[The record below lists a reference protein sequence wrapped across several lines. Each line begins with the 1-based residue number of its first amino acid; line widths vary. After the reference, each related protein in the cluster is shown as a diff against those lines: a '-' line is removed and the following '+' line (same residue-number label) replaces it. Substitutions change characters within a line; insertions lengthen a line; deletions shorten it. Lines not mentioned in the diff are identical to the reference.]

1 MHYRM
6 YLVTVRM
13 KVLQNWS
20 LSNFQRR
27 QSVGVCLTG
36 ASVNKT
42 AILLGLSTAAVA
54 MVPCIHKS

>member
-1 MHYRM
+1 M

-20 LSNFQRR
+20 LSDFQRR